1 MQFRF
6 LAYLILIFPSIL
18 SGAEQEKVITESV
31 VIFNTICAKCHESQC
46 SGRMNFQM
54 AYEEIDMVVED
65 CYLSKDRQIVVPF
78 TIEDASHQNVRLY
91 PHKPV
96 SMTQL
101 VITGN

>member
-1 MQFRF
+1 
-6 LAYLILIFPSIL
+6 
-18 SGAEQEKVITESV
+18 
-31 VIFNTICAKCHESQC
+31 
-46 SGRMNFQM
+46 M